1 MDSVHGREGECL
13 LYVWY
18 DRGSSPPPQ
27 CCPSACKLTGAGG
40 GGAYMGECLETS
52 GDGIPYGGGHPG
64 HWSTGGYIFSSG
76 QTFGFT
82 DGEGDKRLCFTSFPS
97 DVRCLNAK
105 RKKKTTFFH
114 LSLFN

>member
-1 MDSVHGREGECL
+1 MRMQTISLPGLSSIRNVGENMDSVHGREGECL

-64 HWSTGGYIFSSG
+64 HGSSEVGMLHQWVNTQVIWGDVATCYSSG
-76 QTFGFT
+76 LYYFM
-82 DGEGDKRLCFTSFPS
+82 
-97 DVRCLNAK
+97 
-105 RKKKTTFFH
+105 
-114 LSLFN
+114 

>member
-1 MDSVHGREGECL
+1 
-13 LYVWY
+13 
-18 DRGSSPPPQ
+18 
-27 CCPSACKLTGAGG
+27 
-40 GGAYMGECLETS
+40 MGECLETS

-105 RKKKTTFFH
+105 RKKKKNLLSSLSIQLNTFDSFI
-114 LSLFN
+114 LTYKSYK